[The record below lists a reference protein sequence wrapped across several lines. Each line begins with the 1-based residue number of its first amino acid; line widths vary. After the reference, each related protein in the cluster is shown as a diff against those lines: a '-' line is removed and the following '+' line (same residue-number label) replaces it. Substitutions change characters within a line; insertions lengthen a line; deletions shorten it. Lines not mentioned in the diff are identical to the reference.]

1 MESIHFLRHF
11 YSWPDINGLMSET
24 IDGCFIHGSQ
34 YKKYSTAL
42 KIQFRPD
49 HAYSVCRG
57 IGSVL
62 VLSHRLSKPVV
73 NIESS
78 IN

>member
-1 MESIHFLRHF
+1 MAALFMTANLKNIPRLLRF
-11 YSWPDINGLMSET
+11 GLDPIT
-24 IDGCFIHGSQ
+24 
-34 YKKYSTAL
+34 
-42 KIQFRPD
+42 P
-49 HAYSVCRG
+49 SVCRG
-57 IGSVL
+57 IGSVV